1 MKRIL
6 LAGSALAV
14 VVGSL
19 GGCVADKKE
28 PNYSVSS
35 QATPLPADS
44 EAVRATE
51 QRLREDMAGVKVLVV
66 TACSEK
72 LHISSVDRPEDMA
85 AVGKC
90 TNDQIQVFGKDALAR
105 IKAKELTEYEAGQF
119 MLNQAVGFLQANSE
133 AARYRDSAELI
144 QIAVEGGSILLHSKP
159 E

>member
-6 LAGSALAV
+6 LAGFAV

-28 PNYSVSS
+28 PNHPISS

-44 EAVRATE
+44 EAVRATK
-51 QRLREDMAGVKVLVV
+51 QRLQEDLAGVKVLIVM
-66 TACSEK
+66 ACSEK
-72 LHISSVDRPEDMA
+72 LHIPTLDRPEDLA

-90 TNDQIQVFGKDALAR
+90 TNDQIKVFGKEALAR
-105 IKAKELTEYEAGQF
+105 IEARELTENEAGQF

-133 AARYRDSAELI
+133 GARTRDSAELI
-144 QIAVEGGSILLHSKP
+144 QIAVEGGSRLLLSKP